1 MKRRD
6 FAIGATALT
15 ASALGM
21 GAGAAARAADL
32 AVAPF
37 RGRQDQ
43 VERAWRQAMSGA
55 RPVLGR
61 SDALLILQGG
71 KITFERYGADHGPGV
86 RHVSW
91 SMAKSF
97 THALVGI
104 GVADGR
110 VDIDRPLSLVS
121 RPDPGLTLRRLLN
134 LTDGLDWRE
143 ASYEPEKSDAARM
156 LYGPGRLD
164 GASYT
169 AAMHQA
175 VKPGT
180 RFNYS
185 TGSFQLAAAE
195 LAVHL
200 FPGLKD
206 PAARRS
212 AMADFIRRRL
222 FQPLGMTTALAEFDA
237 AGTFVGGSLVY
248 ASARDFARF
257 GELYRQDGVV
267 DGVRLL
273 PEGWVTFARTPTV
286 SPVYGAGFWLETSR
300 LQPSPPQPLLRGHG
314 PIDAFSA
321 QGHQGQVILI
331 LPSRNAVVVRLGL
344 AADDPA
350 AWTELGGWLSQV
362 VDAIDA

>member
-121 RPDPGLTLRRLLN
+121 HPDPGLTLRRLLN
-134 LTDGLDWRE
+134 LTDGHDWRE
-143 ASYEPEKSDAARM
+143 ASYEPEKSAAARM

-175 VKPGT
+175 AQALLGKHDFSAF
-180 RFNYS
+180 R
-185 TGSFQLAAAE
+185 AAACQ
-195 LAVHL
+195 
-200 FPGLKD
+200 
-206 PAARRS
+206 AASPLRTL
-212 AMADFIRRRL
+212 DRL
-222 FQPLGMTTALAEFDA
+222 D
-237 AGTFVGGSLVY
+237 
-248 ASARDFARF
+248 
-257 GELYRQDGVV
+257 
-267 DGVRLL
+267 
-273 PEGWVTFARTPTV
+273 
-286 SPVYGAGFWLETSR
+286 
-300 LQPSPPQPLLRGHG
+300 
-314 PIDAFSA
+314 
-321 QGHQGQVILI
+321 
-331 LPSRNAVVVRLGL
+331 VVRREEEVVIEAGARSFLHHQVRNLVGTLVEVGQGKRAPDWPRAVLDGRDRTRAGQTAPAEGL
-344 AADDPA
+344 CFMAVP
-350 AWTELGGWLSQV
+350 
-362 VDAIDA
+362 